1 MPDWKILLSDGLQ
14 KNGQA
19 ILRAAAH
26 VDDRDGISVDDLL
39 QVARNY
45 DAFIVRGRTKVTAAV
60 IKAALCLKVIGRVGV
75 GVDNIDLQAAS
86 EYGVT
91 VVNTP
96 TATSLSVAELTIGLL
111 FALARSIPQADSSM
125 KKGAWNKKQLC
136 GGELNGKTLGVI
148 GMGNIGSMVAGR
160 AASLGMEVIGYDITL
175 TDDETKRN
183 DSYPVPLS
191 ELYARSDFISLHIL
205 LTAETRG
212 MIDAY
217 ALSQMKPGVRL
228 VCTAR
233 GGIIDEDALLTSLES
248 GQVAGAALDVFA
260 QEPPGM
266 TALITHPNV
275 IATPHIGAQTAEAQ
289 TRAAAHIADEVLAAL
304 RGEPLRWK
312 VV

>member
-1 MPDWKILLSDGLQ
+1 MPDWKILLTDGLQ
-14 KNGQA
+14 NNGQA
-19 ILRAAAH
+19 ILNSAAH
-26 VDDRDGISVDDLL
+26 VDDRDGISGDDLL
-39 QVARNY
+39 KVAGNY
-45 DAFIVRGRTKVTAAV
+45 DAFIVRGRTKVSAAV
-60 IKAALCLKVIGRVGV
+60 IKAAPCLKVIGRVGV

-125 KKGAWNKKQLC
+125 KNSVWIKKQLR
-136 GGELNGKTLGVI
+136 GVELNGKTLGVI
-148 GMGNIGSMVAGR
+148 GLGNIGSLVAGR
-160 AASLGMEVIGYDITL
+160 AASLGMEVIGYDISL
-175 TDDETKRN
+175 TDDEMRRR
-183 DSYPVPLS
+183 DAHPVPLS
-191 ELYARSDFISLHIL
+191 ELYTRSDFISIHTP

-212 MIDAY
+212 MIDVN

-233 GGIIDEDALLTSLES
+233 GGIIDEDALLASLES

-260 QEPPGM
+260 QEPPGL
-266 TALITHPNV
+266 TAFINHPSV

-289 TRAAAHIADEVLAAL
+289 TRAAAFIADEVLATL

>member
-1 MPDWKILLSDGLQ
+1 MPDWKILLTDGLQ
-14 KNGQA
+14 NNGQE
-19 ILRAAAH
+19 ILRAAAD
-26 VDDRDGISVDDLL
+26 VDDRDGISGDDLL
-39 QVARNY
+39 KVAGNY
-45 DAFIVRGRTKVTAAV
+45 DAFIVRGRTKVSAAV
-60 IKAALCLKVIGRVGV
+60 IKAAPCLKVIGRVGV

-86 EYGVT
+86 ECGVS

-125 KKGAWNKKQLC
+125 KNGAWNKKQLR
-136 GGELNGKTLGVI
+136 GLELNGKTLGVI
-148 GMGNIGSMVAGR
+148 GMGNIGSMVASR
-160 AASLGMEVIGYDITL
+160 AASLSMEVIGYD
-175 TDDETKRN
+175 KAN
-183 DSYPVPLS
+183 DYYPVPPS
-191 ELYARSDFISLHIL
+191 ELYARSDFICIHIP
-205 LTAETRG
+205 LTAETGG

-217 ALSQMKPGVRL
+217 ALSQMKPGVHL

-260 QEPPGM
+260 QEPPGL
-266 TALITHPNV
+266 TALITHPSV

-289 TRAAAHIADEVLAAL
+289 NRAAAHIADEVLAAL

>member
-1 MPDWKILLSDGLQ
+1 MPDWKILLTDGLQ
-14 KNGQA
+14 NNGQA
-19 ILRAAAH
+19 ILRAAAD
-26 VDDRDGISVDDLL
+26 VDDRDGISGDDLL
-39 QVARNY
+39 KVAGNY
-45 DAFIVRGRTKVTAAV
+45 DAFIVRGRTKVNAAV
-60 IKAALCLKVIGRVGV
+60 IKASSGLKVIGRVGV

-86 EYGVT
+86 EYGVS

-111 FALARSIPQADSSM
+111 FALARSISQADSSM
-125 KKGAWNKKQLC
+125 KNDVWIKKQLR
-136 GGELNGKTLGVI
+136 GVELNGKTLGVI

-160 AASLGMEVIGYDITL
+160 AASLGMEVIGYDIAL
-175 TDDETKRN
+175 TDNEIKRR
-183 DSYPVPLS
+183 DAHPVTLS
-191 ELYARSDFISLHIL
+191 ELYARSDFICIHTP
-205 LTAETRG
+205 LTTETGG

-260 QEPPGM
+260 QEPPGL
-266 TALITHPNV
+266 TALITHPSV

-289 TRAAAHIADEVLAAL
+289 TRAAENIADEVLAAL
-304 RGEPLRWK
+304 RGEPLKWK

>member
-1 MPDWKILLSDGLQ
+1 MPDWKILLTDGLQ
-14 KNGQA
+14 NNGQA

-26 VDDRDGISVDDLL
+26 VDDRDGISGDDLL
-39 QVARNY
+39 KVAGNY
-45 DAFIVRGRTKVTAAV
+45 DAFIVRGRTKVSAAV
-60 IKAALCLKVIGRVGV
+60 IKAAPCLKVIGRVGV

-125 KKGAWNKKQLC
+125 KNGAWNKKQLR
-136 GGELNGKTLGVI
+136 GLELNGKTLGVI
-148 GMGNIGSMVAGR
+148 GMGNIGSMVASR
-160 AASLGMEVIGYDITL
+160 AASLGMEVIGYDIA
-175 TDDETKRN
+175 N
-183 DSYPVPLS
+183 DSHPVPLS
-191 ELYARSDFISLHIL
+191 ELYARSDFICIHTP
-205 LTAETRG
+205 LTAETGG

-260 QEPPGM
+260 QEPPGL

-289 TRAAAHIADEVLAAL
+289 TRAAENIADEVLAAL